1 MLAIKIFYSFLPLSI
16 SIFLTSIYL
25 FFSNKIIIIT
35 WNLPIF
41 YSSPI
46 QFPIILDPEGT
57 LFSSIVL
64 LISASIFL
72 FSVSYIARETFKNRF
87 TWILFL
93 FVISIN
99 LLIIFPNLIT
109 LLIGWDGLGIVS
121 FLLVI
126 YYQNN
131 KSLAAGIITALT
143 NRIGDV
149 LILLSIS
156 LILFSNQW
164 NALTINL
171 ILPTSV
177 AILLIFAAI
186 TKRAQVPFSSW
197 LPAAIAAP
205 TPVSALVH
213 SSTLVTAGVFLLYRF
228 HPFLYSFPNFCQIL
242 LIISS
247 ITIFIAGTVALAEQD
262 LKKIVA
268 LSTLRQLGVIIA
280 RLALKIPNFT
290 LFHLITH
297 ALFKALLFVC
307 AGSTINF
314 FGHTQDLRQVG
325 NTAKQI
331 PIISMAT
338 LFSLTA
344 LCGFPFIAGF
354 YSKDF
359 IIEFNIITVN
369 NLSIIALFIL
379 ATILT
384 VFYSIRFL
392 FFVQATHQ
400 LHLPNSYYIDTDKFL
415 IIPIMILRTGALLGG
430 SILNWIV
437 LTPIPEI
444 PISFFSKIIPLII
457 IISTPLLFITQENKV
472 KPQPFLSFIWFLTPS
487 SSQIIISQPL
497 NYALKIN
504 TILDQGWTE
513 VIGPQGIA
521 NFNIF
526 SSSHIEK
533 FNKVF
538 FTRIPFLIITSI
550 LIITVIF

>member
-16 SIFLTSIYL
+16 TIFLTSIYL
-25 FFSNKIIIIT
+25 FYTNKMIIIN
-35 WNLPIF
+35 WVLPMF
-41 YSSPI
+41 SRSPI
-46 QFPIILDPEGT
+46 HFPIIIDPEGT
-57 LFSSIVL
+57 LFSSVVL

-72 FSVSYIARETFKNRF
+72 FSVSYIASETFKNRF
-87 TWILFL
+87 SWILFL

-156 LILFSNQW
+156 LILFNNQW
-164 NALTINL
+164 NALTITSA
-171 ILPTSV
+171 LPTSV

-228 HPFLYSFPNFCQIL
+228 HPFLYSFPSFCQFL

-331 PIISMAT
+331 PIISIAT

-359 IIEFNIITVN
+359 IIEFNIITIN
-369 NLSIIALFIL
+369 NLSIIALFII

-392 FFVQATHQ
+392 FFVQTTHQ
-400 LHLPNSYYIDTDKFL
+400 LHLPNSYFIDEDKFL
-415 IIPIMILRTGALLGG
+415 LIPIAILRAGALLGG
-430 SILNWIV
+430 SLLNWIV
-437 LTPIPEI
+437 LAPIPEI
-444 PISFFSKIIPLII
+444 PIQFLSKITPLII
-457 IISTPLLFITQENKV
+457 ILTTPLLFLAQENKV
-472 KPQPFLSFIWFLTPS
+472 KPQPFLSSIWFLTPA
-487 SSQIIISQPL
+487 SSQLIIEKPL
-497 NYALKIN
+497 SYALNIN
-504 TILDQGWTE
+504 SIIDQGWTE
-513 VIGPQGIA
+513 IFGPQGISL
-521 NFNIF
+521 FNL
-526 SSSHIEK
+526 SSRSTLET
-533 FNKVF
+533 FNKLF
-538 FTRIPFLIITSI
+538 FTRIPFIIITTLLLI
-550 LIITVIF
+550 LCLF

>member
-1 MLAIKIFYSFLPLSI
+1 MLAIKVFYSFFPLSI
-16 SIFLTSIYL
+16 IIFITSISL
-25 FFSNKIIIIT
+25 FLKNKIIIIT
-35 WNLPIF
+35 WNLPIL

-46 QFPIILDPEGT
+46 NFPVILDPEGT
-57 LFSSIVL
+57 LFSSTVL

-72 FSVSYIARETFKNRF
+72 FSVSYIAREKFQNRF
-87 TWILFL
+87 SWILLL

-149 LILLSIS
+149 LILISIRF
-156 LILFSNQW
+156 ILFNNHW
-164 NALTINL
+164 NALTLRTTIPS
-171 ILPTSV
+171 IL

-228 HPFLYSFPNFCQIL
+228 HPFLYTFPNFCTCL

-247 ITIFIAGTVALAEQD
+247 LTIFIAGTVALAEQD

-268 LSTLRQLGVIIA
+268 LSTLRQLGVMMA

-314 FGHTQDLRQVG
+314 FGHTQDLRQIG
-325 NTAKQI
+325 NTAAQI
-331 PIISMAT
+331 PLISIAT

-359 IIEFNIITVN
+359 IIEYNIITIN
-369 NLSIIALFIL
+369 NLSIITLFLI

-392 FFVQATHQ
+392 FFVQRTHQ
-400 LHLPNSYYIDTDKFL
+400 LHLPNSYYIDTDTFL
-415 IIPIMILRTGALLGG
+415 ILPIIILRTGALLRG
-430 SILNWIV
+430 SILNWII
-437 LTPIPEI
+437 LSPIPEI
-444 PISFFSKIIPLII
+444 PIQFLSKITPLII
-457 IISTPLLFITQENKV
+457 LIITPILFLCQEKKT
-472 KPQPFLSFIWFLTPS
+472 KPQPFLSHIWFLTPT
-487 SSQIIISQPL
+487 SSQLIINTPL
-497 NYALKIN
+497 NYASKIN
-504 TILDQGWTE
+504 FILDQGWTE
-513 VIGPQGIA
+513 LIGPQGISNYSLHTSA
-521 NFNIF
+521 
-526 SSSHIEK
+526 K
-533 FNKVF
+533 TQTYNKIF

-550 LIITVIF
+550 LLLILNF